1 MKKSLLSIIF
11 LGLMFGNASADVD
24 VSQLAKKKHT
34 PQGKYL
40 TAKDTY
46 ELLQKDADN
55 VLFIDVRTRSEVAFV
70 GMTHMVDANI
80 PYMVSDIDG
89 WNEKK
94 NQFDM
99 MPNSNFGVAF
109 TDALEA
115 KGLNKDSKI
124 IVMCRSGS
132 RSAKAANL
140 LDQMGYKNVYTVVD
154 GFEGDKAKSGPNKG
168 HRVINGWKNSGLP
181 WSYKLAKGKMYFE

>member
-1 MKKSLLSIIF
+1 MKKSLLGLIF
-11 LGLMFGNASADVD
+11 FSLIFGSAFADVD
-24 VSQLAKKKHT
+24 VSQLAKKKQT

-46 ELLQKDADN
+46 EVLQNDAN
-55 VLFIDVRTRSEVAFV
+55 NILFIDVRTRSEVAFV
-70 GMTHMVDANI
+70 GMTHLVDANI

-94 NQFDM
+94 SQFDM
-99 MPNSNFGVAF
+99 MPNSNFSIAF
-109 TDALEA
+109 KDALQS

-168 HRVINGWKNSGLP
+168 HRVVNGWKNSDLP